1 MRDCAENNR
10 RGADERGGR
19 SGKYVMHAGD
29 SSRPDDKGSQG
40 QRTGHALYGAEKM
53 SETILAGVIT
63 GVIMLAAGAL
73 FGRLSVRTKTSNE
86 VTELTRGL
94 KQTNIRLEEHIEE
107 SEERNEL
114 ILESLLAIMLT
125 LKKGAANGEIDGA
138 LERLNCYTIRK
149 GSK

>member
-1 MRDCAENNR
+1 
-10 RGADERGGR
+10 
-19 SGKYVMHAGD
+19 
-29 SSRPDDKGSQG
+29 
-40 QRTGHALYGAEKM
+40 M

-138 LERLNCYTIRK
+138 LERLTCYTIRK